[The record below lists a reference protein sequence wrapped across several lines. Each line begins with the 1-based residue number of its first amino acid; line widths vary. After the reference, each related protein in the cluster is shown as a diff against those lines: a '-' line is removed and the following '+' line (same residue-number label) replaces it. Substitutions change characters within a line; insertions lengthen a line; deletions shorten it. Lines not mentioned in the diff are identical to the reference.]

1 MKITDRKKIVFS
13 ILKELV
19 ENGYIPNNTDYKIT
33 LEEFVAV
40 IRFMVN
46 ENYLNKDF
54 ILFNILGQVEIENE
68 IDTVTDLGLSLIEEC
83 EAWNAVYSSIND
95 YENLLKL

>member
-46 ENYLNKDF
+46 ENYLNK
-54 ILFNILGQVEIENE
+54 
-68 IDTVTDLGLSLIEEC
+68 
-83 EAWNAVYSSIND
+83 
-95 YENLLKL
+95 